1 MEKENLLW
9 EGGALETNHIRFFL
23 FPILPE
29 DRERAFFQNSFFFSG
44 WDGGGMR

>member
-9 EGGALETNHIRFFL
+9 EGPLETNHIRFFL

-29 DRERAFFQNSFFFSG
+29 DRKILLPKQFFF
-44 WDGGGMR
+44 WGGE